1 MKAVVITRPRK
12 DAAALA
18 RLLEAAGYAPVVFPT
33 IDVRPVED
41 NLSWQRALE
50 KWSCYDWVVF
60 TSANAVAATHPL
72 PTVVQGQPK
81 IAAIG
86 AKTAAA
92 LRAHGI
98 VPDVVPKVYTAEAL
112 LPLLGDVRDR
122 WVLFPSADIALET
135 LPDGVSRA
143 GGVVHQVTVYRTLP
157 AAPDSVGLEALR
169 HAVAWLTFTS
179 PSTVKNF
186 VSLLTAAGLDP
197 LALPGHPRVA
207 CIGPTTAQ
215 AARAHGFP
223 APVVAEPHTIEG
235 LVSAIRVADTKQ
247 G

>member
-1 MKAVVITRPRK
+1 MNAVVITRPRK
-12 DAAALA
+12 DAAALS
-18 RLLEAAGYAPVVFPT
+18 RLLAAAGYAPVVFPT
-33 IDVRPVED
+33 IDIRPVED
-41 NLSWQRALE
+41 NLAWQRALE

-72 PTVVQGQPK
+72 PAVMQGQPK

-98 VPDVVPKVYTAEAL
+98 VPDVVPDVYTAKAL
-112 LPLLGDVRDR
+112 LPLLGDVHGR

-135 LPDGVSRA
+135 LPDGISRA
-143 GGVVHQVTVYRTLP
+143 GGVIHQVTVYRTLP
-157 AAPDSVGLEALR
+157 AAPDPVGLEALR
-169 HAVAWLTFTS
+169 RGVAWLTFTS

-207 CIGPTTAQ
+207 CIGPTTEQ
-215 AARAHGFP
+215 AAREHGFP
-223 APVVAEPHTIEG
+223 VSVVAEPYTLEG
-235 LVSAIRVADTKQ
+235 LVAAIS
-247 G
+247 